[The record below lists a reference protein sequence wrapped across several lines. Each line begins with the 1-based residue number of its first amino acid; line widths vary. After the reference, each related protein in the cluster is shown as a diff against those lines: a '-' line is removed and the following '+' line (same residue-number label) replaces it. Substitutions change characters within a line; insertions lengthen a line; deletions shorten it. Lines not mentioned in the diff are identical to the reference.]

1 MIAGDDHRLSPET
14 LVTKIRAVIA
24 QALLKCIASHG
35 WHSPRTSS
43 PRTHYFTEKIIYN
56 SGHIARTRDSYRIVV
71 PLFVMALTPRRF
83 HSSRISLVPKRVR
96 DCSSRGTGFEKKK
109 INGEEKKRCDFRDNR
124 SVTPQQSVRDIFS
137 CGQLCEIY
145 PCTQNW
151 KRLQMWIKS
160 QLLFYIFCRLSRGEN
175 EW

>member
-1 MIAGDDHRLSPET
+1 MIVGGDHRLRPET

-24 QALLKCIASHG
+24 QALLKCIASRG

-43 PRTHYFTEKIIYN
+43 PRTHYFTEKIICN
-56 SGHIARTRDSYRIVV
+56 SGHIARTRDPYRTVV

-96 DCSSRGTGFEKKK
+96 VCSSRGTGFKKKK
-109 INGEEKKRCDFRDNR
+109 INGEEKKRRRDFRDNR
-124 SVTPQQSVRDIFS
+124 SVTPQQSVRDIFIS

-145 PCTQNW
+145 PRTQNRNIYR
-151 KRLQMWIKS
+151 K
-160 QLLFYIFCRLSRGEN
+160 LFVQN
-175 EW
+175 